1 MKLSASTTSA
11 KRYSVKFATTSARRA
26 SKLWYFFG
34 AATFRC
40 SSPGHMAFPRSLL
53 QHALSWF
60 PGIQVVPTDEFRTS
74 LVCSKCRNSII
85 DGPAPRSSWRLKA
98 CSSCHVIHNRDVN
111 AADNILYVGREMNE
125 NGGVRPGLFRRGEQ
139 AQV

>member
-1 MKLSASTTSA
+1 M
-11 KRYSVKFATTSARRA
+11 
-26 SKLWYFFG
+26 
-34 AATFRC
+34 
-40 SSPGHMAFPRSLL
+40 
-53 QHALSWF
+53 
-60 PGIQVVPTDEFRTS
+60 
-74 LVCSKCRNSII
+74 
-85 DGPAPRSSWRLKA
+85 DGPAPRGSWRLKA

>member
-1 MKLSASTTSA
+1 
-11 KRYSVKFATTSARRA
+11 
-26 SKLWYFFG
+26 
-34 AATFRC
+34 
-40 SSPGHMAFPRSLL
+40 MAVPRSLL

-60 PGIQVVPTDEFRTS
+60 PGIQVVPTDEFRTFV
-74 LVCSKCRNSII
+74 VCSKCRNSIM
-85 DGPAPRSSWRLKA
+85 DGPAPCGSWRLKA